1 MHDARREPVR
11 QAWLTLSVVCL
22 VSTLMALN
30 MSSLNMALPALS
42 RHFDATAV
50 EGSWLLLSYMVTST
64 ACLLLFGRLTDIIG
78 QRRLYLIGL
87 STFTVANFA
96 CGLAPTVE
104 VLIGLRVV
112 ASIGGAILL
121 TNGATLIHEAFPRE
135 LLGHAMGLYS
145 ASFSVANLAGPTVGG
160 IIVGLGGWRWVFWFS
175 VPLCLI
181 GLLWGHRS
189 LRARPR
195 ASEPSGVD
203 VTGNA
208 LILVILLLL
217 TSSISLANEF
227 GWTHVLVW
235 GSLLA
240 TAGLVPALVVVER
253 RTPYPVLDFSILRH
267 NGVASVHLA
276 GFFNGAA
283 RAPIVTL
290 MSLYYQTVLSSSP
303 VRAGV
308 QLLPLPIASII
319 SAALMGRLSR
329 TRGPRA
335 IATLGSLLG
344 LVGTL
349 MLSIALASGRTPL
362 IYVGLAI
369 IGGGSGLFIGS
380 NATALLD
387 SVPVDRMG
395 TGNALRLM
403 LQNTGNVISL
413 ALALTI
419 VTGVLPSE
427 LRDSV
432 LSATTPDNQH
442 DVIVNGFEWAIGY
455 MGLMSC
461 VGLYVCRRGQ
471 AHESQH

>member
-1 MHDARREPVR
+1 MHDARRDPHR

-22 VSTLMALN
+22 VSVLMALN

-64 ACLLLFGRLTDIIG
+64 ACLLLFGRLTDIVG
-78 QRRLYLIGL
+78 QRRLYLVGL
-87 STFTVANFA
+87 TTFTVANFA
-96 CGLAPTVE
+96 CGFAPTVE
-104 VLIGLRVV
+104 VLIALRVV
-112 ASIGGAILL
+112 ASVGGAILL
-121 TNGATLIHEAFPRE
+121 TNGATLVHEAFPKH
-135 LLGHAMGLYS
+135 LMGHAMGLYS
-145 ASFSVANLAGPTVGG
+145 ASFSVANLVGPTVGG
-160 IIVGLGGWRWVFWFS
+160 MIVELGGWRWVFWFS
-175 VPLCLI
+175 VPLCLV

-195 ASEPSGVD
+195 AAEPSGVD
-203 VTGNA
+203 GTGNA

-217 TSSISLANEF
+217 TSSISLANDL
-227 GWTHVLVW
+227 GWTHVFVW
-235 GSLLA
+235 GSLLVS
-240 TAGLVPALVVVER
+240 AGLVPALVLVER
-253 RTPYPVLDFSILRH
+253 RTKDPVLDFSILRH

-290 MSLYYQTVLSSSP
+290 MSLYYQSVLSSGP

-308 QLLPLPIASII
+308 QLLPLPIASIL
-319 SAALMGRLSR
+319 SAALMGRLSHR
-329 TRGPRA
+329 YGPRA
-335 IATLGSLLG
+335 LATLGSFLG
-344 LVGTL
+344 LVGTIV
-349 MLSIALASGRTPL
+349 LSVALAVGQTWL
-362 IYVGLAI
+362 LYVALALV
-369 IGGGSGLFIGS
+369 GSGSGLFIGS

-387 SVPVDRMG
+387 SVPGDRMG

-419 VTGVLPSE
+419 VTGVLPAD
-427 LRDSV
+427 LRDAV
-432 LSATTPDNQH
+432 LSATTPASQT

-455 MGLMSC
+455 MCLMSAI
-461 VGLYVCRRGQ
+461 GLYVCRRSQ
-471 AHESQH
+471 AHEQRY

>member
-22 VSTLMALN
+22 VSVLMALN

-42 RHFDATAV
+42 RHFEATAV

-87 STFTVANFA
+87 TTFTVANFA
-96 CGLAPTVE
+96 CGLSPTVE
-104 VLIGLRVV
+104 ALIGLRVV

-121 TNGATLIHEAFPRE
+121 TNGATLIHGAFPKE
-135 LLGHAMGLYS
+135 LMGHAMGLYS

-160 IIVGLGGWRWVFWFS
+160 MIVELGGWRWVFWFS

-195 ASEPSGVD
+195 AEESSGVD

-217 TSSISLANEF
+217 TSSISLANEL
-227 GWTHVLVW
+227 GWTHAYVW
-235 GSLLA
+235 GALLV
-240 TAGLVPALVVVER
+240 TAALVPALVVVER
-253 RTPYPVLDFSILRH
+253 RTPDPVLDFSILRH
-267 NGVASVHLA
+267 NGVATVHLA

-283 RAPIVTL
+283 RAPIVVL

-303 VRAGV
+303 VRAGM

-319 SAALMGRLSR
+319 SATLMGRLSR
-329 TRGPRA
+329 NRGPRA
-335 IATLGSLLG
+335 LATMGSLLS
-344 LVGTL
+344 LVGTIVV
-349 MLSIALASGRTPL
+349 SIALALGETVL
-362 IYVGLAI
+362 IYVGLAV
-369 IGGGSGLFIGS
+369 IGSGSGLFIGS

-403 LQNTGNVISL
+403 LQNAGNVISL

-432 LSATTPDNQH
+432 LSATTPSSQTH
-442 DVIVNGFEWAIGY
+442 IIVNGFEWAIGY
-455 MGLMSC
+455 MCLMSAI
-461 VGLYVCRRGQ
+461 GLYVCRRSQ
-471 AHESQH
+471 AHEPRS